1 MKTELVLKKMMLLG
15 FMLMAVSINVF
26 ANNANEEKNS
36 VNRDGDNSLSISAD
50 PNVTEHFMEVE
61 EGALGTIT
69 IVPPEGYTVDGI
81 PEQISN
87 GGSVQ
92 IIGGD
97 SRGLV
102 IRFIAT
108 YRGRTILRVN
118 LFTIGG
124 GSGGFT
130 IDIVINIKY
139 PKGKP

>member
-26 ANNANEEKNS
+26 ANNANEEKDS

-69 IVPPEGYTVDGI
+69 IVPPAGYTVDGI

-92 IIGGD
+92 IIEDD

-108 YRGRTILRVN
+108 YRGRTVLRVN

>member
-1 MKTELVLKKMMLLG
+1 
-15 FMLMAVSINVF
+15 MAVSINVF

-36 VNRDGDNSLSISAD
+36 VNRDGEYLFVIPAD
-50 PNVTEHFMEVE
+50 PSVTEHFIEVE
-61 EGALGTIT
+61 EGVLGAIS

-81 PEQISN
+81 LEQISN

-92 IIGGD
+92 IIEDD

-130 IDIVINIKY
+130 IDIVINIKL
-139 PKGKP
+139 PSSKP

>member
-69 IVPPEGYTVDGI
+69 IVPPAGYTVDGI

-92 IIGGD
+92 IIEDD

-108 YRGRTILRVN
+108 YRGRTVLRVN

>member
-1 MKTELVLKKMMLLG
+1 
-15 FMLMAVSINVF
+15 
-26 ANNANEEKNS
+26 
-36 VNRDGDNSLSISAD
+36 
-50 PNVTEHFMEVE
+50 MEVE